1 MCYLL
6 IGAHTHTSQLAL
18 CLPMPHN
25 APSTHHT
32 VSMQE
37 LLVAEKGALE
47 LHCTTS
53 DSALQQSQQQL
64 SELTQ
69 KHSAVQAE
77 LAESLEYQQQ
87 IEAQLNELELE
98 AQAAKAGFEAEQEQS
113 QKLSSQLTETQ
124 AELARVV
131 NELTHTKTA
140 LDQTSELNKELQV
153 RTLSACNHLWCTALG
168 KVLLCSVDVYIFCA
182 EPCDCG
188 NAMIFCSGPATQH
201 RGCARSEQTDDQVVS
216 TLVDCVAVMSS
227 QLTPCILRHVSCLC
241 HAGKH
246 QRAGCSHR

>member
-1 MCYLL
+1 
-6 IGAHTHTSQLAL
+6 
-18 CLPMPHN
+18 
-25 APSTHHT
+25 
-32 VSMQE
+32 MQE

-98 AQAAKAGFEAEQEQS
+98 AQAAKAGYEAEQAQS
-113 QKLSSQLTETQ
+113 QKLSSELTETQ
-124 AELARVV
+124 ADLAHVA

-140 LDQTSELNKELQV
+140 LNQTSELNKELQV
-153 RTLSACNHLWCTALG
+153 RSTAYPLRTHLRSATSCHAFCLVRMSCGPAVMVGMPW
-168 KVLLCSVDVYIFCA
+168 CSVLA
-182 EPCDCG
+182 P
-188 NAMIFCSGPATQH
+188 T
-201 RGCARSEQTDDQVVS
+201 GCT
-216 TLVDCVAVMSS
+216 
-227 QLTPCILRHVSCLC
+227 
-241 HAGKH
+241 
-246 QRAGCSHR
+246 